1 MIFRI
6 FISLPNGTSSTTRPT
21 LSAIVQ
27 PLFLG
32 LGFALSLV
40 GRHLAAPAKCVE
52 CARGT
57 AADKHDDAL
66 TRIIMLH
73 NDNAN
78 LVNDRLGRSAS
89 NGQRL
94 LELLEGNPIVNIGFV
109 CEQLSIS
116 RTTAARLMHD
126 FERLGILQRRDAGKQ
141 RYRVYL
147 YESYLTILRQGSDPL

>member
-1 MIFRI
+1 
-6 FISLPNGTSSTTRPT
+6 
-21 LSAIVQ
+21 
-27 PLFLG
+27 
-32 LGFALSLV
+32 
-40 GRHLAAPAKCVE
+40 
-52 CARGT
+52 
-57 AADKHDDAL
+57 
-66 TRIIMLH
+66 MLH

-116 RTTAARLMHD
+116 RTTAARLVDD